1 MVCTHKV
8 GLIGR
13 GGDGHIDT
21 LTDIEIVGVCGQL
34 ADIVCVLPVVCV
46 ISFLGNGSVFEV

>member
-1 MVCTHKV
+1 MVCAHKV

-13 GGDGHIDT
+13 GGDGHADT